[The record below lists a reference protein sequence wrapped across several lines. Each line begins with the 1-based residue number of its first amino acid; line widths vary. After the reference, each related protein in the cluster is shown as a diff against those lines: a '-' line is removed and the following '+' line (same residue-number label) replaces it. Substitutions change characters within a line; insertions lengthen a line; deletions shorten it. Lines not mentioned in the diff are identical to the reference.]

1 MSDPTANEQLRDAIL
16 ERQAA
21 LLAYGNG
28 LSAEIIDLLGPEQA
42 ALAADLRDK
51 LALMGDSYDAAA
63 IQVLLDQI
71 QRLTAEI
78 FAKVETALEA
88 ALAVLVDHEVE
99 RSAQIFNAALPVGV
113 DLGVFQL
120 PSPELLSAIVSDM
133 PMVGSTL
140 SQAISD
146 LAASQL
152 RAIRGIVQQGLLEGQ
167 TIAQMVREVIGT
179 KAQSYE
185 DGVLAVTRRQAEALV
200 ITSVAH
206 VTNQAREAFYR
217 ANTDVIASETFTA
230 TLDSRTTPLCRSLDG
245 RVYPVGEGPIPPL
258 HFRCRSVRR
267 PNLKSWRQLGFNMAD
282 LPPGSRASMDGQVPG
297 DLTYDQWLRG
307 RSARLQDEILGP
319 TRGAL
324 YRKNPGMTMRSFV
337 NNAGK
342 TLTLEQLS
350 GR

>member
-1 MSDPTANEQLRDAIL
+1 MSDPTTNEQIRDAIL

-21 LLAYGNG
+21 LIAYGNG
-28 LSAEIIDLLGPEQA
+28 LAAEVADMLGQEQA
-42 ALAADLRDK
+42 ALAADLRDS
-51 LALMGDSYDAAA
+51 LAAIAGFDPAS

-71 QRLTAEI
+71 DRLTTEI
-78 FAKVETALEA
+78 FDKVEAQLDA
-88 ALAVLVDHEVE
+88 ALLALGAHEVD
-99 RSAQIFNAALPVGV
+99 RQAQIFNSALPVGV
-113 DLGVFQL
+113 DL
-120 PSPELLSAIVSDM
+120 SPLQPPGAELLAAIVNDL

-152 RAIRGIVQQGLLEGQ
+152 RAIRGIIQQGLIEGQ

-185 DGVLAVTRRQAEALV
+185 DGVLAVTRRNAEALV

-307 RSARLQDEILGP
+307 RSAQLQDQILGP

-324 YRKNPGMTMRSFV
+324 YRKNLRMTMRSFV
-337 NNAGK
+337 NNQGK
-342 TLTLEQLS
+342 TLTLDQLS